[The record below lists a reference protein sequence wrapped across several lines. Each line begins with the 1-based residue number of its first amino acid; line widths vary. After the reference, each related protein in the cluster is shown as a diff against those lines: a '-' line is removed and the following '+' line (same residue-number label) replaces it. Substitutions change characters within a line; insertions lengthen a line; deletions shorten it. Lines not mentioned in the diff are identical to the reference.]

1 MTEKQQAPL
10 PNPDVV
16 RDLVKVG
23 AGQIQVRKQELD
35 LQEKE
40 GQRRFDLAVQ
50 ALAVQVEDRRHAR
63 ELRRKHTNDRYVF
76 VVLLFLAG
84 VGFILALSYMD
95 KDDLAKEITKL
106 AATFLAGGLS
116 GYGLSKAHSRN
127 ENAADEEKVD
137 QDLSR

>member
-1 MTEKQQAPL
+1 MTEKQQVTL

-40 GQRRFDLAVQ
+40 GQRRFDLAKQ
-50 ALAVQVEDRRHAR
+50 AFAIQAEDRRHAR
-63 ELRRKHTNDRYVF
+63 EHRRKRTNDCYVF
-76 VVLLFLAG
+76 VALLFLAG
-84 VGFILALSYMD
+84 VGFILTLSYMG

-106 AATFLAGGLS
+106 TATFLAGGLS
-116 GYGLSKAHSRN
+116 GYGLSKTQPRR
-127 ENAADEEKVD
+127 EIDADEEGAD
-137 QDLSR
+137 PAPSH

>member
-10 PNPDVV
+10 PNPDIV

-40 GQRRFDLAVQ
+40 GQRQYDLARQ
-50 ALAVQVEDRRHAR
+50 ALSIQAEDRRHAR
-63 ELRRKHTNDRYVF
+63 EHRRKRTNDRYVF
-76 VVLLFLAG
+76 VALLFLVG
-84 VGFILALSYMD
+84 VGFIFALSYMG
-95 KDDLAKEITKL
+95 KDGLAKEITKL

-116 GYGLSKAHSRN
+116 GYGLSKTHSRH
-127 ENAADEEKVD
+127 EIDVEEEKAA
-137 QDLSR
+137 LGPSH